1 MVSMGFVLFLFI
13 LWWIGAAN
21 RQTKEFQELA
31 ATNQVK
37 DFDDY
42 VEKYVKKTKPVEK
55 AKIEEEKKELIT
67 KFVQTIPAKKVEV
80 KTWKCPCC
88 GAPNKTATDEI
99 IGKCEY
105 CDSFVKISKK
115 SIDNLPEVCYN

>member
-1 MVSMGFVLFLFI
+1 MGFVLFIFI
-13 LWWIGAAN
+13 LWWIGTAN
-21 RQTKEFQELA
+21 RQTKEFQKLA

-42 VEKYVKKTKPVEK
+42 VEKYARKTKSVEK
-55 AKIEEEKKELIT
+55 AKTEEEKKELVT
-67 KFVQTIPAKKVEV
+67 KFVQAIPTKKVEI
-80 KTWKCPCC
+80 KTWKCPNC
-88 GAPNKTATDEI
+88 GAPNQTITDGI

-105 CDSFVKISKK
+105 CDSHVKLSKK